1 MWAFFTAHALDDLR
15 CAESAADD
23 PVRDSVAKEF
33 LADIGNTG
41 DLDTEGEQGMYND
54 YAAINATWADTTNM
68 DNLRG
73 ADITASTV
81 AGSVETFSSNVTH
94 EDSSYTLGSKS

>member
-33 LADIGNTG
+33 LADNGNTG
-41 DLDTEGEQGMYND
+41 DRATDPQLFHRLRRP
-54 YAAINATWADTTNM
+54 YALPHGLAKDG
-68 DNLRG
+68 RR
-73 ADITASTV
+73 
-81 AGSVETFSSNVTH
+81 
-94 EDSSYTLGSKS
+94 K